1 MLQLSRS
8 PRVLPAWLVIF
19 LCIVIT
25 LCGCIESSGSEK
37 GQLPPT
43 VYHETSKN
51 VELAPSILNPLTF
64 NNGNFSI
71 IVDSDIFFDRY
82 SQYSKTYWDP
92 SAVQNTITEIRN
104 IHEKGGSIP
113 LHTDS
118 WDRPQLVVVDGVL
131 LNLIA
136 EGKARIYNEGN
147 AEFVQRVLITNYSII
162 CGPTCGNGGQ
172 KVTTED
178 MIIILDQ
185 KLWVS

>member
-8 PRVLPAWLVIF
+8 PWVLLSWLVIF
-19 LCIVIT
+19 LFTAIT
-25 LCGCIESSGSEK
+25 LCGCITSSGPDK

-43 VYHETSKN
+43 GYHETSKN

-82 SQYSKTYWDP
+82 SQYSKTYWDQ
-92 SAVQNTITEIRN
+92 SAVQNTITEIKN

-113 LHTDS
+113 VHTNS
-118 WDRPQLVVVDGVL
+118 WERPQLVVVDEVL
-131 LNLIA
+131 LILIA

-147 AEFVQRVLITNYSII
+147 DEFIQRVLVTDYSMI

-172 KVTTED
+172 KITTED
-178 MIIILDQ
+178 KIIIFDQ